1 MNSADQ
7 NGYAPTLQKSLTK
20 GSKTQRRLT
29 QKELEAWWPFSRLDP
44 KLFPQK
50 TKQIDEY
57 EDALL

>member
-1 MNSADQ
+1 MNSEDQ
-7 NGYAPTLQKSLTK
+7 SGYAPTSQESSTK
-20 GSKTQRRLT
+20 GSKMQRRLT

-44 KLFPQK
+44 KLFPRK